1 MLPQHSNYKKYEKS
15 LYQERS
21 GYFGERALDYPLK
34 KIQFPHFVTHHTR
47 LEVNHVNFQMDT
59 NLWTPRY
66 NLIIEAKDYT
76 GHISLR
82 DGFNQIVQQ
91 KEVAGQKVTNV
102 YDDPVLQVEEQKLQ
116 LELWLETQGLP
127 VLPIETLV
135 VMTNPRVILNAT
147 QNSIYQEKVIPL
159 SKLSSKL
166 REINQHYNHE
176 HLTLA
181 ETRRLASFVASQHQ
195 PWKPDVFHRLGL
207 GPGEIR
213 RGVRCPSCRTLPM
226 KWERLRFECSE
237 CGLRSADA
245 YIGALKEFFLLYG
258 DQITNRQ
265 FRWWTG
271 VESPR
276 TANAMLK
283 RAKLI
288 KVGDNKK
295 TFYRLSYDY
304 ENDFNDFTTNKKP
317 AGKFKKHAGIF

>member
-1 MLPQHSNYKKYEKS
+1 
-15 LYQERS
+15 
-21 GYFGERALDYPLK
+21 
-34 KIQFPHFVTHHTR
+34 
-47 LEVNHVNFQMDT
+47 MDT

-135 VMTNPRVILNAT
+135 VMTNPRVILDAT

-166 REINQHYNHE
+166 REINQYYKHE

-237 CGLRSADA
+237 CGLRSAEA

-271 VESPR
+271 VESDT
-276 TANAMLK
+276 TAKRKLQKLGLK
-283 RAKLI
+283 KI
-288 KVGDNKK
+288 GKNKK
-295 TFYRLSYDY
+295 TIYYL
-304 ENDFNDFTTNKKP
+304 DFNYDQDFKEIVKYNKVTDKNRKRTDKFQKTTD
-317 AGKFKKHAGIF
+317 IF